1 MRFPRYW
8 RKVAVFSLPSDLSRS
23 ICSASYAAC
32 FRMSER
38 MPKSQK
44 KLMRQENR
52 TKVKTLPLKPSK
64 GALSRLYMNSLGDTV
79 YLKASPEVLA
89 AHLRMARV
97 ERPLIKGK
105 TNEEL
110 LAYIR
115 ESLREREPYYS
126 QAKHI
131 LDVNLLDNYEKI
143 ETSVRL
149 LRNELGV

>member
-1 MRFPRYW
+1 M
-8 RKVAVFSLPSDLSRS
+8 
-23 ICSASYAAC
+23 
-32 FRMSER
+32 
-38 MPKSQK
+38 Q
-44 KLMRQENR
+44 
-52 TKVKTLPLKPSK
+52 
-64 GALSRLYMNSLGDTV
+64 YMNSLGDTV

-115 ESLREREPYYS
+115 ESLREREPFYS